1 VLYAKTD
8 VEKKDKGITAFIVDT
23 KSKGFKVAQ
32 KLDKLGMRGSPTAEL
47 VFENLEVPAEN
58 VLGEVNKGVYV
69 LMSGLDYER
78 LILSAGPVG
87 LMQAALDITVDYCKQ
102 REQFGKKI
110 GEFQLMQGKMS
121 DMYMKLQSSR
131 AFLYSLARNAD
142 EGITSNTVRFGN
154 NRTAHQCLL
163 TPLRLLSRSL
173 LKPSKLWVV
182 TATPTTTLSAAS

>member
-1 VLYAKTD
+1 
-8 VEKKDKGITAFIVDT
+8 
-23 KSKGFKVAQ
+23 
-32 KLDKLGMRGSPTAEL
+32 MRGSPTAEL

-58 VLGEVNKGVYV
+58 ILGEVNKGVYV

-142 EGITSNTVRFGN
+142 EGITSNTVISSN
-154 NRTAHQCLL
+154 SRTAHQCSL
-163 TPLRLLSRSL
+163 TQLRLLWRWL
-173 LKPSKLWVV
+173 WKPFRLWEVM
-182 TATPTTTLSAAS
+182 ATPTTTLSVAS

>member
-1 VLYAKTD
+1 MLYAKTD

-142 EGITSNTVRFGN
+142 EGITSNTVTSIN
-154 NRTAHQCLL
+154 SRTAHQCLL
-163 TPLRLLSRSL
+163 IPLRLLLRLLWKLSR
-173 LKPSKLWVV
+173 LWVV
-182 TATPTTTLSAAS
+182 TAIPTTILSAAF